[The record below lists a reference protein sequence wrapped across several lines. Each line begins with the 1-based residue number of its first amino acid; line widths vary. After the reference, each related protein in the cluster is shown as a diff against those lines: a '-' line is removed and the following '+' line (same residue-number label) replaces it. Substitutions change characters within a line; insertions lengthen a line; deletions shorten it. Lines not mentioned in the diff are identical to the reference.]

1 MMRQLILTVTILLS
15 TTVMYGKEWMFEINP
30 SDLRMYSSSI
40 LQRPKYY
47 VDSLG
52 VKNMVNLSF
61 FTSKTYVG
69 IYKDKVRSTY
79 SSKKQ
84 WPFFVIKNGEAFIY
98 DGKSWGQEFNLKLTG
113 TDVEYIVSGYPI
125 LIQDSKKTKVS
136 KSFFSR
142 RRCPRTAIGIHPNGS
157 VIIYVT
163 TASTLKEVQTYLL
176 TLGCTDAI
184 NLDGGSSTFLYLEGK
199 KVYSSNQGRSYPNV
213 LSW

>member
-1 MMRQLILTVTILLS
+1 
-15 TTVMYGKEWMFEINP
+15 
-30 SDLRMYSSSI
+30 
-40 LQRPKYY
+40 
-47 VDSLG
+47 
-52 VKNMVNLSF
+52 
-61 FTSKTYVG
+61 
-69 IYKDKVRSTY
+69 
-79 SSKKQ
+79 
-84 WPFFVIKNGEAFIY
+84 
-98 DGKSWGQEFNLKLTG
+98 LKLTG